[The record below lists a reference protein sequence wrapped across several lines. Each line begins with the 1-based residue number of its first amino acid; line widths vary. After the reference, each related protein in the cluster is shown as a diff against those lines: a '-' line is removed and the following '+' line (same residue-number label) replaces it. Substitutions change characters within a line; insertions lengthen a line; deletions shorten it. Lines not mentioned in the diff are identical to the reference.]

1 MSATGDLRLHV
12 RQVVNEVKNRLSTS
26 KDPQELCHQLQRL
39 RCLLLGH
46 SQVAKESISNSPS
59 GLVLIDS
66 DTTQPGSKT
75 NSPGLVSDITGLT
88 GDSTRLKLETTK
100 LADASTKLQ
109 QNKTGLRTSS
119 CDFGDGELSKAQVEF
134 CNHHY
139 VRFLECLVDL
149 LSLDWCGRFELQQRK
164 DYLDVFFLKG
174 VPQDAFLVLSSAII
188 HSR

>member
-1 MSATGDLRLHV
+1 MSAARDLRLHV
-12 RQVVNEVKNRLSTS
+12 RQVVNEVKNRLSSS

-46 SQVAKESISNSPS
+46 SEVAKESISNSPP
-59 GLVLIDS
+59 DS
-66 DTTQPGSKT
+66 VFDGDTTQLGSNT

-88 GDSTRLKLETTK
+88 GDSTRLKLKTTE
-100 LADASTKLQ
+100 LADTSAKLE

-119 CDFGDGELSKAQVEF
+119 CDFGNGELSKAQVEF
-134 CNHHY
+134 CSHHY

-149 LSLDWCGRFELQQRK
+149 LSLDWCGRFALQQRK